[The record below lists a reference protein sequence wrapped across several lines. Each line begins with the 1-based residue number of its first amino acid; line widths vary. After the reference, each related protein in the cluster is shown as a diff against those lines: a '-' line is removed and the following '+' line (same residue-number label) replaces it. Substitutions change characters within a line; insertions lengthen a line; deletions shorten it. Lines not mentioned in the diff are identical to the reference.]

1 MTYEE
6 KQKFIDDIAPYII
19 LECKARGYSYPSAII
34 GQACIESNFGASQLS
49 AKYFNYF
56 GMKAGKY
63 WAGASVNMKTCEE
76 YTPGTLTAIHDN
88 FRVYAD
94 MQDGVKGYF
103 DFIKYS
109 RYDNLKNVKNT
120 FDYIV
125 TIGQDGYYTSSTYY
139 QAFVKIYHQYSLWR
153 YDYTTEEEA
162 KPAEAE
168 TVMNDVYIQM
178 LSQAVTVVATRV
190 IKGDYGNGELR
201 KQHLGQYY
209 GIVQDRVNQ
218 LCKGTGSAEQGN

>member
-1 MTYEE
+1 MTVEE
-6 KQKFIDDIAPYII
+6 KQNFIDTIAPYII
-19 LECKARGYSYPSAII
+19 SECKARGYSFPSAII

-49 AKYFNYF
+49 TKYFNYF

-63 WAGASVNMKTCEE
+63 WAGISVNMKTCEE

-94 MQDGVKGYF
+94 MEDGVKGYF

-109 RYDNLKNVKNT
+109 RYDNLKDVKNT
-120 FDYIV
+120 FEYIV
-125 TIGQDGYYTSSTYY
+125 TIGKDGYYTSSTYY
-139 QAFVKIYHQYSLWR
+139 QAFVKIYQQYNLGQ
-153 YDYTTEEEA
+153 YDQFTAESYQ
-162 KPAEAE
+162 PAQSE
-168 TVMNDVYIQM
+168 TIVNDVYIQM

-201 KQHLGQYY
+201 KQKLGQYY
-209 GIVQDRVNQ
+209 ELVQDRVNQ
-218 LCKGTGSAEQGN
+218 LCKDIG